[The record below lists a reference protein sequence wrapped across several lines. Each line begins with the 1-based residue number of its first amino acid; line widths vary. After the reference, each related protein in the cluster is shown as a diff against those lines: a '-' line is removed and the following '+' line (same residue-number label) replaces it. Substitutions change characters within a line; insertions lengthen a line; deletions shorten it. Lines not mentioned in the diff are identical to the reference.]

1 MEKLKEKLRQYK
13 ALPSQASVGINP
25 YNVEYELGTPSL
37 PHLYDGKIFNDF
49 LLLTSD

>member
-13 ALPSQASVGINP
+13 ASPSQVSVSIDP
-25 YNVEYELGTPSL
+25 YAVEHELGTQSL